1 MVRSKERPLT
11 RASSR
16 LLRDLLEI
24 VQGGIQSADAAALL
38 HSALATAPPWS
49 DEGVEL
55 LIDVVAAGK
64 AAAAMAGTV
73 VDVYGDRLR
82 RGVVTAAPPDH
93 GDRGSSLAS
102 ERGRAGLEWI
112 VASHP
117 LPDEGSLT
125 AGRRALELAEERD
138 GRAGLLVL
146 LSGGASSMLAVPGV
160 GVTLAEKIET
170 SRLLL
175 AAGAAIDD
183 FNVVRKHLSG
193 IKGGRLA
200 AAAAGPVEAY
210 AVSDVVVP
218 VEDDPSVIGSGPT
231 VADPTSFADAVRVV
245 DAYELRSRLPTSV
258 MARLD
263 AGCRGERSETP
274 KLGDP
279 RLEQAHLT
287 VAGNRHDAMQGAAA
301 VAARLGYATVTLGDP
316 VIGEARIAA
325 AALIERLRRVAGRG
339 GRPIC
344 VLSSGETT
352 VRVVGDG
359 RGGRNQELAL
369 ALVRA
374 LAAFDAD
381 VVVASVGTDGVDG
394 PTEAAGAWADR
405 TTFERAATAG
415 LADPEAYLSRNDS
428 NGYFSALGNL
438 IVTGPTSTNVG
449 DLQVGLIASR

>member
-1 MVRSKERPLT
+1 MVRSKERPLI

-38 HSALATAPPWS
+38 HSALATARPWS

-55 LIDVVAAGK
+55 PIDIVAAGK

-93 GDRGSSLAS
+93 GDRDSSLES

-112 VASHP
+112 AASHP
-117 LPDEGSLT
+117 LPDEASLS

-200 AAAAGPVEAY
+200 AAAAGPVQAY

-231 VADPTSFADAVRVV
+231 VPDPTSFADAVRVV

-258 MARLD
+258 VAMLA

-274 KLGDP
+274 KPGDP
-279 RLEQAHLT
+279 RLGQAHLT

-301 VAARLGYATVTLGDP
+301 VAARLGYATVTLSDP

-325 AALIERLRRVAGRG
+325 AALIEHLRRVAGRG

-352 VRVVGDG
+352 VRIVGDG
-359 RGGRNQELAL
+359 PGGRNQELAL

-381 VVVASVGTDGVDG
+381 VAVASVGTDGVDG

-405 TTFERAATAG
+405 TTLERAATAG
-415 LADPEAYLSRNDS
+415 LADPESYLSRNDS
-428 NGYFSALGNL
+428 NSYFSALGNL

-449 DLQVGLIASR
+449 DLQVALIASR